1 MAKKD
6 KKDLMEPDMLA
17 ALDGAGTLN
26 GQTCLVARGGGK
38 ESELI
43 DFPLTVKQ
51 VCALTGVTPRQLQH
65 YDNIGLLCP
74 ARSGEGV
81 ANNRKLYVEDD
92 LEQLKKILVLQ
103 DYGLEL
109 KDVGE
114 AISGGDGA
122 LIEALEGQL
131 RVLRAAENRLKNL
144 VMFARFAQV
153 VDDDDVF
160 EVLINGA
167 YEIDDFAAPM
177 METPAYA
184 ATCDAAEARSDNE
197 WDALWDE
204 FAAIVEEYVVPEG
217 DTAFC
222 DHERTVER
230 LRDWWGR
237 YNAPL
242 HERGLL
248 GQWLMFTEGD
258 TAPALAEAIGG
269 EETPGFLQADLFLVW
284 AKQTLCALV
293 EPAERLAAA
302 EECGDVEAVTAAS
315 QELMA
320 LFCEATGISEMEHV
334 LEREGYDEFFVDV
347 CEGLMGYLDGLLVS
361 NELMAYIDPEGVIGI
376 SREALSRAEEAI
388 KRAAR
393 EREAAGAARG

>member
-6 KKDLMEPDMLA
+6 KESLAEPDMLA
-17 ALDGAGTLN
+17 VFDDVGTLSRR
-26 GQTCLVARGGGK
+26 GRLVARGDGA
-38 ESELI
+38 EYERI

-92 LEQLKKILVLQ
+92 LERLKKILVLQ

-114 AISGGDGA
+114 AINGGDDA

-131 RVLRAAENRLKNL
+131 RVLRVAENRLKNL

-153 VDDDDVF
+153 IDDDDVF
-160 EVLINGA
+160 EALINGA
-167 YEIDDFAAPM
+167 CEIDDFAAPM
-177 METPAYA
+177 METPAYEV
-184 ATCDAAEARSDNE
+184 TCDAAEARSDDE
-197 WDALWDE
+197 QDALWDE
-204 FAAIVEEYVVPEG
+204 FATIVEEYVMPEG
-217 DTAFC
+217 NTAFC

-230 LRDWWGR
+230 LRAWWGR

-248 GQWLMFTEGD
+248 GQWLMLTEGD
-258 TAPALAEAIGG
+258 AAPALAEAIGG

-284 AKQTLCALV
+284 AKQTLCALA
-293 EPAERLAAA
+293 EPAERLTAA
-302 EECGDVEAVTAAS
+302 EERDDEEAVNTAS
-315 QELMA
+315 QELVA
-320 LFCEATGISEMEHV
+320 FFCEATGVGEMELV
-334 LEREGYDEFFVDV
+334 FEREGYDEFFVDV
-347 CEGLMGYLDGLLVS
+347 CEGLMGYLDGLLAS
-361 NELMAYIDPEGVIGI
+361 KELMAYTDPEGAVSI
-376 SREALSRAEEAI
+376 SREALSHAEEAI
-388 KRAAR
+388 KRAVR
-393 EREAAGAARG
+393 EKEAADEARS